1 MTVRLE
7 ETPQGP
13 VREGVVEEVTCSA
26 LRIRLPKGLDE
37 GVGGVLG
44 GGVLAGVLGGVSG
57 KANLAGDD
65 GMAVGGVDGE
75 DRKEG
80 VAVMPGMMEREDT
93 DADRQ
98 RQRWRDGSV
107 LWRVDK
113 AEYASTWSR
122 VRGALARFF
131 AAKSAVADGGWE
143 GRGGQRDR
151 GKSGEVACFAAKHRR
166 LIVDLEAPRFSPAHC
181 AHTQAH
187 TRKETDAKS
196 AGMQEVEGQETSGKN
211 RERDS
216 ECLWGKSGE
225 GRKSGERRKGEG
237 RKARDSQ
244 TDQNGEHHED
254 VKQGARAGR
263 QQGMNEEQEEAL
275 ERVLGAEDYVLLL
288 GMPGTGKTTTIA
300 AIVWALVAR
309 GSKVLLTSF
318 TNNAVDNMVIKLAET
333 AADGGPQAAA
343 AACVRLQSRG
353 HRVPPEIAHLV
364 LHADMFGSSE
374 ELGARMQEV
383 KVVATTCH
391 NVHHALI
398 RHLSFDVCIID
409 EASQV
414 RGSSC
419 PMPLPPRLPLTSY
432 NMHTFSTSENKQ
444 TTRM

>member
-1 MTVRLE
+1 MSARKASDACKTRGTDASKEVTGDAVTVRLE
-7 ETPQGP
+7 ETSQGP

-44 GGVLAGVLGGVSG
+44 EVSCKG
-57 KANLAGDD
+57 NRAGDD
-65 GMAVGGVDGE
+65 GMAVGGVDRE

-80 VAVMPGMMEREDT
+80 VAVMPGMMGRDDT

-98 RQRWRDGSV
+98 RHRWGDGSV

-131 AAKSAVADGGWE
+131 AAKSAAADGGWE

-181 AHTQAH
+181 AHTHTH
-187 TRKETDAKS
+187 TRKKTDAKS
-196 AGMQEVEGQETSGKN
+196 ADMQEVEGQEASGKS

-225 GRKSGERRKGEG
+225 GR
-237 RKARDSQ
+237 RDSE
-244 TDQNGEHHED
+244 TDQNREHHED
-254 VKQGARAGR
+254 VKEGGKAGGEQR
-263 QQGMNEEQEEAL
+263 INEEQEVAL
-275 ERVLGAEDYVLLL
+275 ERVLRAEDYVLLL

-309 GSKVLLTSF
+309 GNKVLLTSF
-318 TNNAVDNMVIKLAET
+318 TNNAVDNMVMKLAET
-333 AADGGPQAAA
+333 AADGGARAAA
-343 AACVRLQSRG
+343 AASAACVRLQSRG

-374 ELGARMQEV
+374 ELGERMQEV

-398 RHLSFDVCIID
+398 RRLSFDVCIID

-414 RGSSC
+414 RRPSC
-419 PMPLPPRLPLTSY
+419 PTPLPPRLPLASY
-432 NMHTFSTSENKQ
+432 LLQHAYIQ
-444 TTRM
+444 YI